1 LASLGRQAKV
11 VVLVAAAFALF
22 ATTFS
27 SKFLNIVSHVPFFY
41 SFLFLVILICL
52 FLPFRF
58 FWLSVPTS
66 GAILACL
73 NMGNNFKI
81 ASLALP
87 ITYFDI
93 EMVLGDP
100 NTFVNALGLNDL
112 VWLPYLGLI
121 AIAAIVAPFAV
132 WKVNNRVSFN
142 FSRFVVHLLPAV
154 SASLLVT
161 IVAQQCLLRYAVY
174 TRDSL
179 PTSQP
184 TLWQNLWLPSSQVT
198 LSKEIGFPEYLA
210 FSALAETESFNFQ
223 PSNEKGLPTPSEITE
238 AAASFVNIEPKG
250 FEVLPNVV
258 IMHAESTFDPNRAF
272 KLSSRVEL
280 PLWSGTGETKALGPL
295 HVNIVGGG
303 SWVTDFEVITG
314 VDSRVFGFQGYYTT
328 YYVAPMVKYSF
339 AQYLSAKGYRT
350 KVFSTVAGTTYNY
363 EGAFKHYGF
372 ADYTDALALGMSS
385 EWNKFRDRDFVTAI
399 DRSGAFDAS
408 GPFLYFIDSTEN
420 HGPHPCK
427 NFATASEFSV
437 TYKDNS
443 EFEVN
448 CQLNEYLRRATSTS
462 DAFLGILERLRNIQ
476 AATGRPYVLLAFGD
490 HQPWD
495 FTDGIYSVAGGTSNS
510 AKEYGIKSLRA
521 VRTEADVHETIFH
534 IAASD
539 SSVIKGQLAVTPPC
553 TFLPSLLSAFVASSY
568 DDLYFPENFYLMK
581 MCGSDFAASNCA
593 AYPQIS
599 AILKSAMS
607 KSAIPSARPSLPL
620 APTPGM
626 RQAGNN
632 QAVSREA
639 PSQQTGEWRH

>member
-1 LASLGRQAKV
+1 
-11 VVLVAAAFALF
+11 
-22 ATTFS
+22 
-27 SKFLNIVSHVPFFY
+27 
-41 SFLFLVILICL
+41 
-52 FLPFRF
+52 
-58 FWLSVPTS
+58 
-66 GAILACL
+66 
-73 NMGNNFKI
+73 
-81 ASLALP
+81 
-87 ITYFDI
+87 
-93 EMVLGDP
+93 
-100 NTFVNALGLNDL
+100 
-112 VWLPYLGLI
+112 
-121 AIAAIVAPFAV
+121 
-132 WKVNNRVSFN
+132 
-142 FSRFVVHLLPAV
+142 
-154 SASLLVT
+154 
-161 IVAQQCLLRYAVY
+161 
-174 TRDSL
+174 
-179 PTSQP
+179 
-184 TLWQNLWLPSSQVT
+184 VT

-448 CQLNEYLRRATSTS
+448 CQLNEYLRRAASTS
-462 DAFLGILERLRNIQ
+462 DAFLGVLNKLRNIQ
-476 AATGRPYVLLAFGD
+476 AATGRPYVLLIFGD

-495 FTDGIYSVAGGTSNS
+495 FTDGIYSVAGGTSSDTAN
-510 AKEYGIKSLRA
+510 EYGIKSLRA

-534 IAASD
+534 VAASD
-539 SSVIKGQLAVTPPC
+539 SSVIKGQLSVIPPA

-568 DDLYFPENFYLMK
+568 DDLYFPENFYLLK
-581 MCGSDFAASNCA
+581 MCGSASSNCA
-593 AYPQIS
+593 AYLQIS
-599 AILKSAMS
+599 PILKSAIS
-607 KSAIPSARPSLPL
+607 KSPIQFVRQRVQFGALSAYII
-620 APTPGM
+620 APEDS
-626 RQAGNN
+626 A
-632 QAVSREA
+632 SR
-639 PSQQTGEWRH
+639 